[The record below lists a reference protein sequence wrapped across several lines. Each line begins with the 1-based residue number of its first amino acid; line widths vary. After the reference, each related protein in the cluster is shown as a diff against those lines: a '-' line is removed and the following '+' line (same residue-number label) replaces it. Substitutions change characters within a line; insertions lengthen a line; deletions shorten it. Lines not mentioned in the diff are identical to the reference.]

1 MRFIGADLHKKSIT
15 FCVVE
20 KESDGVRVVVRK
32 RIMCRDVARIEEFL
46 KAQGRCRLTVEAT
59 IGYEWFAGL
68 AEQIVER
75 VAIAH
80 AGKLRIIADSTRK
93 TDKIDAYVLAEFL
106 ANNMIPE
113 AWKPTPR
120 VRQHRVL
127 IRRRCKVQSR
137 ITSVKNSIRGIL
149 TRYNKDRSD
158 LFTIA
163 GRESFEQLS
172 DTLLGEDWWVARD
185 LFTELKEQTQ
195 RLRGLEQRLHEF
207 AEKAPI
213 REQEA
218 RAVLETMPG
227 MGLVTTET
235 VLAELGDWTRFRNAD
250 AVVSYA
256 GLDPGVRASDGRR
269 KDLKITKAGSP
280 LLRWCMIQ
288 LAQRMKRYSARW
300 RSQFER
306 IAGKAGKKKAT
317 VAIARRLLRV
327 IFAMLREGRA
337 YELAAAA

>member
-1 MRFIGADLHKKSIT
+1 
-15 FCVVE
+15 
-20 KESDGVRVVVRK
+20 
-32 RIMCRDVARIEEFL
+32 
-46 KAQGRCRLTVEAT
+46 
-59 IGYEWFAGL
+59 
-68 AEQIVER
+68 
-75 VAIAH
+75 
-80 AGKLRIIADSTRK
+80 
-93 TDKIDAYVLAEFL
+93 
-106 ANNMIPE
+106 MIPE
-113 AWKPTPR
+113 AWRPTPR

-127 IRRRCKVQSR
+127 IRRRCKVQNR

-250 AVVSYA
+250 AVVSY
-256 GLDPGVRASDGRR
+256 LS
-269 KDLKITKAGSP
+269 LIH
-280 LLRWCMIQ
+280 I
-288 LAQRMKRYSARW
+288 
-300 RSQFER
+300 
-306 IAGKAGKKKAT
+306 
-317 VAIARRLLRV
+317 
-327 IFAMLREGRA
+327 
-337 YELAAAA
+337 

>member
-1 MRFIGADLHKKSIT
+1 MRYIGADLHKKSIT

-20 KESDGVRVVVRK
+20 KDSDGVRVVARK
-32 RIMCRDVARIEEFL
+32 RIMCRDVGRIKDFL
-46 KAQGRCRLTVEAT
+46 KSQGRCRLTVEAT

-75 VAIAH
+75 VVIAH
-80 AGKLRIIADSTRK
+80 AGKLRIIAESTRK

-106 ANNMIPE
+106 TYNMIPE

-158 LFTIA
+158 LFTVA
-163 GRESFEQLS
+163 GREAFAELK
-172 DTLLGEDWWVARD
+172 DTLLGEDWWVAED
-185 LFTELKEQTQ
+185 LFAELGEHTE
-195 RLRGLEQRLHEF
+195 RLRKVEQRLEEF

-213 REQEA
+213 REREA
-218 RAVLETMPG
+218 RAVLATMPG
-227 MGLVTTET
+227 VGLVTIET

-256 GLDPGVRASDGRR
+256 GLDPGVRASEGRR

-288 LAQRMKRYSARW
+288 LAQRMKRYSPRW
-300 RSQFER
+300 RTQFDR
-306 IAGKAGKKKAT
+306 IAAKAGNKKAT

-337 YELAAAA
+337 YELPAAA

>member
-1 MRFIGADLHKKSIT
+1 
-15 FCVVE
+15 
-20 KESDGVRVVVRK
+20 
-32 RIMCRDVARIEEFL
+32 MCRDVARIEEFL
-46 KAQGRCRLTVEAT
+46 KAQGRCLLTVEAT

-75 VAIAH
+75 VVIAH
-80 AGKLRIIADSTRK
+80 AGKLRIIAESTRK

-106 ANNMIPE
+106 SHNMIPE

-149 TRYNKDRSD
+149 TRYNEDRSN
-158 LFTIA
+158 LFTVA

-172 DTLLGEDWWVARD
+172 DTLLGEDWWVASD
-185 LFTELKEQTQ
+185 LFAELAEHTK
-195 RLRGLEQRLHEF
+195 RLRSLEQRLVEF

-250 AVVSYA
+250 AVVSYV
-256 GLDPGVRASDGRR
+256 GLDPGVRSSDGRR

-280 LLRWCMIQ
+280 LLRWAMIQ

-300 RSQFER
+300 RSNFER
-306 IAGKAGKKKAT
+306 IARKAGKKKAT